1 MSRFLEIVKRQFVLA
16 HVSGIPVRID
26 LRWLFVFAL
35 LSWLTATNLNPRYVD
50 NFGSALILG
59 AITSAVLFLSI
70 LLHEV
75 AHSLVARLERIEV
88 VEIVLHPFGGLS
100 RFRREPDTP
109 RAELRIA
116 IAGPAASFILA
127 LFFAL
132 LMAGA
137 SAAGN
142 ETITLLLFFL
152 VLWNFMIAV
161 FNMFPGYPLDGG
173 RVLRAYLWHRGTDI
187 NDATVIAGRLGKGI
201 AVVLIV
207 FGILAALFRGG
218 LFTGLWTVLVGVF
231 LYDAARTIIRQVRQ
245 FDDMIVEEAME
256 LAVTVAPEM
265 SLMRFVDTVLPIHR
279 RTIFPVS
286 RDRQFYGVLLLEDL
300 KERSR
305 ETWHQTRVQDAMR
318 PVVPEFFIETTALL
332 TDAKILMRQNGINAL
347 AVVDDNGLLVGFIQR
362 GRIRKR
368 N

>member
-35 LSWLTATNLNPRYVD
+35 LSWITAVNLTPRYVD

-59 AITSAVLFLSI
+59 AVTSSVLFLSI

-116 IAGPAASFILA
+116 IAGPVASFILA

-137 SAAGN
+137 NAAGN

-173 RVLRAYLWHRGTDI
+173 RVLRAYLWRRGTDI
-187 NDATVIAGRLGKGI
+187 NDATVISGRFGKVI

-207 FGILAALFRGG
+207 FGVIAALFQGG
-218 LFTGLWTVLVGVF
+218 LFTGIWTILVGFF
-231 LYDAARTIIRQVRQ
+231 LYDAARTIIHQVRQ

-256 LAVTVAPEM
+256 LAFTVAPEM
-265 SLMRFVDTVLPIHR
+265 SLLQFVDTVLPTHR

-305 ETWHQTRVQDAMR
+305 DTWHQTRVQDAMR
-318 PVVPEFFIETTALL
+318 PVVPEYFIETTALM
-332 TDAKILMRQNGINAL
+332 TEAKTLMRENGINAL
-347 AVVDDNGLLVGFIQR
+347 GVVDANGLLVGFIQR